1 MFKRK
6 INSLFYFFTTIMIT
20 NPYWQTFFESQAQQ
34 SYFIELQ
41 QEIKARRSCCVVY
54 PPESQ
59 VYAAFEAV
67 APTDVKVVILGQDPY
82 HGPNQ
87 ANGLSFS
94 VNKGEKIPPSL
105 RNMFKELVDEFDDF
119 TMPNHGDLSHWAEQ
133 GVMLL
138 NATLTVEQGNANAHQ
153 KLGWQTFTDEAIRY
167 ISDQAEGVV
176 FMLWGAFAQKKEG
189 LIDAKRHH
197 ILKSVHPS
205 PLSARKGF
213 FGNKHFITAN
223 ELLVNQGKSPI
234 TWHLP

>member
-1 MFKRK
+1 
-6 INSLFYFFTTIMIT
+6 MIT

-41 QEIKARRSCCVVY
+41 QEIKARRSSCVVY

-119 TMPNHGDLSHWAEQ
+119 TMPSHGD
-133 GVMLL
+133 
-138 NATLTVEQGNANAHQ
+138 
-153 KLGWQTFTDEAIRY
+153 R
-167 ISDQAEGVV
+167 
-176 FMLWGAFAQKKEG
+176 
-189 LIDAKRHH
+189 
-197 ILKSVHPS
+197 
-205 PLSARKGF
+205 
-213 FGNKHFITAN
+213 
-223 ELLVNQGKSPI
+223 
-234 TWHLP
+234 

>member
-1 MFKRK
+1 MIKNNQWRA
-6 INSLFYFFTTIMIT
+6 FY
-20 NPYWQTFFESQAQQ
+20 NSQAQQ
-34 SYFIELQ
+34 DYFINLQ
-41 QEIKARRSCCVVY
+41 KAVNERRSSCVVY
-54 PPESQ
+54 PPEAE

-67 APTDVKVVILGQDPY
+67 APSDVKVVVLGQDPY

-105 RNMFKELVDEFDDF
+105 RNMFKELAEEYEDF
-119 TMPNHGDLSHWAEQ
+119 VMPSHGDLTTWAEQ

-153 KLGWQTFTDEAIRY
+153 KLGWQTFTDEAIKY
-167 ISDQAEGVV
+167 INEQASGVV
-176 FMLWGAFAQKKEG
+176 FMLWGAFAHKKEV
-189 LIDAKRHH
+189 LIDEKRHH

-223 ELLVNQGKSPI
+223 ELLVNQGKKPI